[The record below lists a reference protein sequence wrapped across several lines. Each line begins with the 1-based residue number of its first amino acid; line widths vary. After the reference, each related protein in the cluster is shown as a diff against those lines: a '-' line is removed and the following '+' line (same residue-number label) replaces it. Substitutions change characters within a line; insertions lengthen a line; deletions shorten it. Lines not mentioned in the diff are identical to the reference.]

1 MAKWNGTRKL
11 KNMGDGEMIISLKE
25 LKERKENEDYQE
37 FIYWYGLE
45 DNNKSWVL
53 YNTWNL
59 LGDNIKALIIY
70 GDVSNY

>member
-1 MAKWNGTRKL
+1 
-11 KNMGDGEMIISLKE
+11 MIIDLKQ
-25 LKERKENEDYQE
+25 LKTRKENEDYQE

-59 LGDNIKALIIY
+59 LGDNIKQIIIY